1 MLLLIAIILVVLWLL
16 GWLLFHIAGALI
28 HLIVVVAVIA
38 FILHLIR
45 GARTY

>member
-1 MLLLIAIILVVLWLL
+1 MLLLITIVLVVLWLL

-38 FILHLIR
+38 FILHLITGR
-45 GARTY
+45 R